1 MGERRGGRQRGTP
14 NRRTVLAERILAIA
28 SRHPGL
34 SADQFIAILVKD
46 QELPADIRT
55 AIAREFL
62 AASKRFVRVRAA
74 RSSADKQRR
83 AKSGGP
89 RPSSAADLAT
99 LDFHFAVAQDAT
111 VELNQRRKAA
121 LEIAQHFLPK
131 KTGIRRWWKN
141 AIADEYGFTISPQ
154 LATEYRDTKRELGR
168 LVRSGANSPATAK
181 KAARLQQCLKGI
193 LQRLQCPCP
202 SRYGMDQLVEDG
214 HRLVYF
220 SHQRDNKIILS
231 DKENAEEAH
240 RRARMDCFN
249 AGPESAARHRL
260 AIFKDKKRR
269 FGNSTGS
276 CLTWK
281 EQVDLRLLE
290 LLYPQRKPSISGPDD
305 ELYYHPFRIEPLAA
319 DGNLYPRNSELSGL
333 Q

>member
-1 MGERRGGRQRGTP
+1 MI
-14 NRRTVLAERILAIA
+14 VL
-28 SRHPGL
+28 L
-34 SADQFIAILVKD
+34 SSSSSKQFKD
-46 QELPADIRT
+46 
-55 AIAREFL
+55 
-62 AASKRFVRVRAA
+62 
-74 RSSADKQRR
+74 RSSA
-83 AKSGGP
+83 
-89 RPSSAADLAT
+89 AT
-99 LDFHFAVAQDAT
+99 W
-111 VELNQRRKAA
+111 
-121 LEIAQHFLPK
+121 
-131 KTGIRRWWKN
+131 TGHCLLIRVDDH
-141 AIADEYGFTISPQ
+141 A
-154 LATEYRDTKRELGR
+154 
-168 LVRSGANSPATAK
+168 RSGIPPVARCFVTSILYCDQGLWCL
-181 KAARLQQCLKGI
+181 AA
-193 LQRLQCPCP
+193 CP

-290 LLYPQRKPSISGPDD
+290 LLYPQRKPYISGPDD